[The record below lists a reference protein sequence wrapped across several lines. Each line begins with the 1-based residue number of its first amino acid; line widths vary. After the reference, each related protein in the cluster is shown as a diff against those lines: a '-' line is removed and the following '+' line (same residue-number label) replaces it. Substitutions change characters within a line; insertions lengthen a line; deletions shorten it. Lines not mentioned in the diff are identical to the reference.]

1 MTQEHSFY
9 KEVARCKTSY
19 VTIHMAGD
27 YDTAVTCARN
37 FTFEEGACYQLSQC
51 DYVYTGGKE
60 AGITARVICYPRFP
74 KTDEQLMDE
83 ATRFAYMLAEALC
96 QKSFSIESS
105 NETIYF
111 QSNKPLHGK

>member
-27 YDTAVTCARN
+27 YNNAVQCART
-37 FTFEEGACYQLSQC
+37 FTFNEGACYQLTEC

-60 AGITARVICYPRFP
+60 SGFTARVMCYPRFL
-74 KTDEQLMDE
+74 KTDEQLLDE
-83 ATRFAYMLAEALC
+83 ATRFAYLLAEVLC
-96 QKSFSIESS
+96 QKSFSIETSHD
-105 NETIYF
+105 TIYF
-111 QSNKPLHGK
+111 QSNKQLHGK